1 MNTFQKLRMLKI
13 NNRNYFFI
21 ALVISLTFL
30 LIFTLLSHFGLIQSE
45 DSAYLIGEASR
56 WCERVS
62 GGIFREPVNT
72 LSNLG
77 FMFVGLYIF
86 WIISNE
92 HHDSKN
98 LFKGITPISI
108 LYASVVIYLGPGS
121 MLMHGTNTEWGA
133 WADNLSMIMYII
145 LPWLFNIY
153 AMSKWSINQFLYT
166 YISIV
171 VIYSIWRWFTDFELG
186 INFNLFGVSIG
197 LWVISEVLYRYW
209 SPVFRLISGFV
220 GFLVLLLF
228 GTMPN
233 EVFTNFNEYWWVI
246 LFWLPAILSKEKPKY
261 SRTYKWFILGMISYL
276 SAFAIWLTGVPDHA
290 SCSPDSVIQAH
301 GIWHLLT
308 ALATYF
314 FFLHY
319 RSEKTV

>member
-1 MNTFQKLRMLKI
+1 MLNKF
-13 NNRNYFFI
+13 YHFYI
-21 ALVISLTFL
+21 ALIASISFL
-30 LIFTLLSHFGLIQSE
+30 FLFITLSALGLIQSTE
-45 DSAYLIGEASR
+45 ASNLIGEASR

-62 GGIFREPVNT
+62 GGLFREPVNT

-77 FMFVGLYIF
+77 FMVIGLYIF
-86 WIISNE
+86 WVLCN
-92 HHDSKN
+92 DKKN
-98 LFKGITPISI
+98 STNPFIGINKISI

-153 AMSKWSINQFLYT
+153 SMSKWSINQFLKT
-166 YISIV
+166 YLGIV
-171 VIYSIWRWFTDFELG
+171 IIYSVWRWFTDFELG

-209 SPVFRLISGFV
+209 SSVFRLISGFV
-220 GFLVLLLF
+220 GFLVLMLF

-233 EVFTNFNEYWWVI
+233 EVFENFNEYWWVI
-246 LFWLPAILSKEKPKY
+246 LFWLPAILSNEQPKY

-276 SAFAIWLTGVPDHA
+276 SAFAIWLTGVPDHE
-290 SCSPDSVIQAH
+290 SCSPDSIIQAH

-319 RSEKTV
+319 RSVKTI

>member
-1 MNTFQKLRMLKI
+1 MNKFY
-13 NNRNYFFI
+13 YFNLALFI
-21 ALVISLTFL
+21 SISFL
-30 LIFTLLSHFGLIQSE
+30 LIFTLLSALNLIQSNE
-45 DSAYLIGEASR
+45 AAYLIGEASR

-62 GGIFREPVNT
+62 GGLFREPINT

-77 FMFVGLYIF
+77 FMLVGLYMF
-86 WIISNE
+86 WVLSNDE
-92 HHDSKN
+92 NNSSNPFIGVNK
-98 LFKGITPISI
+98 ISI

-153 AMSKWSINQFLYT
+153 SMSKWTISQFLYT

-197 LWVISEVLYRYW
+197 LWVISEALYRYW
-209 SPVFRLISGFV
+209 SPVFRFISGFV
-220 GFLVLLLF
+220 GFLVLMLF

-233 EVFTNFNEYWWVI
+233 EVIENFNEFWWVI
-246 LFWLPAILSKEKPKY
+246 LFWLPGILSNQQPKY
-261 SRTYKWFILGMISYL
+261 SRTYKWFFLGMISYL

-290 SCSPDSVIQAH
+290 SCSPDSIIQAH

-308 ALATYF
+308 ALSTYF
-314 FFLHY
+314 FFIHF
-319 RSEKTV
+319 RSIKTI

>member
-1 MNTFQKLRMLKI
+1 MT
-13 NNRNYFFI
+13 RNLNPFYLAAGISFLFLVFFFI
-21 ALVISLTFL
+21 LSAL
-30 LIFTLLSHFGLIQSE
+30 GLIQSE
-45 DSAYLIGEASR
+45 ENAYLIGEASR

-77 FMFVGLYIF
+77 FMIVGLFLF
-86 WIISNE
+86 WVLCN
-92 HHDSKN
+92 DPKN
-98 LFKGITPISI
+98 LNNPFIGINPISI

-121 MLMHGTNTEWGA
+121 MLMHATNTEWGG

-153 AMSKWSINQFLYT
+153 NMSKWSINKFLIT
-166 YISIV
+166 YVSIV

-186 INFNLFGVSIG
+186 INFNLFGVSIV
-197 LWVISEVLYRYW
+197 LWVISEVLYRFW
-209 SPVFRLISGFV
+209 SPTFRILSGFV
-220 GFLVLLLF
+220 GFIVLMLF

-233 EVFTNFNEYWWVI
+233 EVFENFNEYWWVI
-246 LFWLPAILSKEKPKY
+246 LFWLPAVLSNEKPKH
-261 SRTYKWFILGMISYL
+261 SRTYKWFILAIISYL
-276 SAFAIWLTGVPDHA
+276 SAFAIWLTGVHDHE
-290 SCSPDSVIQAH
+290 SCSPDSIIQAH

-319 RSEKTV
+319 RSVKTI